1 MNGRVVLISVSF
13 LLLPQSDS
21 VGVCYIDA
29 SAGFKCASA
38 ILLARSR
45 CSRAGRILC
54 KLNEGNMADT
64 IRGRSNLYDIYAHG
78 AVDKELVGQ
87 INNCRHEQAK
97 SFLCTAYF
105 RSSYSRK
112 RQEILTAYTYSKY
125 IGSNMYAAVFAH
137 GVDDK
142 ELYGQRAG
150 SSYGNHYGPSPGHTW
165 AAEAVLLASLRQ
177 VHNIFSCADIL
188 HAHIA

>member
-1 MNGRVVLISVSF
+1 MMNGRVVLISVSF
-13 LLLPQSDS
+13 LLLPKSDS

-29 SAGFKCASA
+29 TAGFKCASA

-87 INNCRHEQAK
+87 ISNCRYERAN
-97 SFLCTAYF
+97 SFFVLPT
-105 RSSYSRK
+105 
-112 RQEILTAYTYSKY
+112 
-125 IGSNMYAAVFAH
+125 FARRT
-137 GVDDK
+137 VKKDK
-142 ELYGQRAG
+142 K
-150 SSYGNHYGPSPGHTW
+150 
-165 AAEAVLLASLRQ
+165 
-177 VHNIFSCADIL
+177 F
-188 HAHIA
+188 

>member
-54 KLNEGNMADT
+54 KGNMADT

-78 AVDKELVGQ
+78 AVDNELVGQ
-87 INNCRHEQAK
+87 INNCRYGQAN

-112 RQEILTAYTYSKY
+112 RQQVLTA
-125 IGSNMYAAVFAH
+125 
-137 GVDDK
+137 
-142 ELYGQRAG
+142 
-150 SSYGNHYGPSPGHTW
+150 
-165 AAEAVLLASLRQ
+165 
-177 VHNIFSCADIL
+177 
-188 HAHIA
+188 